1 MDKRKGNTDLTEGK
15 VWKVIVRFALP
26 LLVGNLLQ
34 QFYNITDSIIVGQFL
49 GKEALAAVS
58 ASFFIYYF
66 IISLV
71 IGVGSGT
78 TVVISQLF
86 GAKQYQKVQLAF
98 SSFFIFMLV
107 GGIILSI
114 AGIIFAEP
122 VFRLTNTP
130 EEVIPQAV
138 AYFRIYI
145 GGTFLFVTFNSIIS
159 ILRGVGES
167 VRPMLFILITTV
179 LNIAFDLLFILV
191 FKWGIEGA
199 ARATVVSQGIGM
211 CIALAYVNNTHPLLS
226 IKKQDM
232 LFDWKLF
239 KESLKIGLPT
249 SVQQCAIALGLIA
262 LLGIVNSFGTNTL
275 TAYGAAGKIDTIIT
289 QAVLTLSGALAAFC
303 GQNIGAGRLDRVKKG
318 VQFTMYTNIALGLLT
333 FAAVYLFGNEM
344 MRIFTKDID
353 VVAIGKEYLL
363 IIGGFFIVHG
373 ALNVYNGALRGA
385 GDTLFPMIT
394 SLVCLWL
401 IRIPLAYYLSS
412 WLGRNGIWWAI
423 GISITIGLIVTFV
436 YYKIG
441 FWKRRR
447 RIYEYNTLSITWNLI
462 YIFNDYFRKC
472 VGFFL

>member
-15 VWKVIVRFALP
+15 VWKVIVRFAVP

-289 QAVLTLSGALAAFC
+289 QAILTLSGALAAFC

-436 YYKIG
+436 YYKMG
-441 FWKRRR
+441 FWKRRC
-447 RIYEYNTLSITWNLI
+447 IIKEG
-462 YIFNDYFRKC
+462 RKQ
-472 VGFFL
+472 

>member
-1 MDKRKGNTDLTEGK
+1 M
-15 VWKVIVRFALP
+15 
-26 LLVGNLLQ
+26 
-34 QFYNITDSIIVGQFL
+34 
-49 GKEALAAVS
+49 
-58 ASFFIYYF
+58 
-66 IISLV
+66 

-289 QAVLTLSGALAAFC
+289 QAILTLSGALAAFC
-303 GQNIGAGRLDRVKKG
+303 GQNIGAVRLDRVKKG

-447 RIYEYNTLSITWNLI
+447 RIYEL
-462 YIFNDYFRKC
+462 
-472 VGFFL
+472 

>member
-1 MDKRKGNTDLTEGK
+1 MESDRSLCSA
-15 VWKVIVRFALP
+15 V
-26 LLVGNLLQ
+26 LVGNLLQ

-114 AGIIFAEP
+114 AEIIFAEP

-447 RIYEYNTLSITWNLI
+447 RIYEL
-462 YIFNDYFRKC
+462 
-472 VGFFL
+472 

>member
-15 VWKVIVRFALP
+15 VWKVIVRFAVP

-78 TVVISQLF
+78 TIVISQLF

-289 QAVLTLSGALAAFC
+289 QAILTLSGALAAFC

-436 YYKIG
+436 YYKMG

-447 RIYEYNTLSITWNLI
+447 RIYEL
-462 YIFNDYFRKC
+462 
-472 VGFFL
+472 

>member
-15 VWKVIVRFALP
+15 VWKVIVRFAVP

-114 AGIIFAEP
+114 AGLIFAEP

-289 QAVLTLSGALAAFC
+289 QAILTLSGALAAFC

-436 YYKIG
+436 YYKMG

-447 RIYEYNTLSITWNLI
+447 RIYEL
-462 YIFNDYFRKC
+462 
-472 VGFFL
+472 

>member
-15 VWKVIVRFALP
+15 VWKVIVRFAVP

-447 RIYEYNTLSITWNLI
+447 RIYDL
-462 YIFNDYFRKC
+462 
-472 VGFFL
+472 

>member
-78 TVVISQLF
+78 TVVISQLY

-289 QAVLTLSGALAAFC
+289 QAILTLSGALAAFC

-318 VQFTMYTNIALGLLT
+318 VRFTMYTNIALGLLT

-394 SLVCLWL
+394 SLICLWL

-436 YYKIG
+436 YYKMG

-447 RIYEYNTLSITWNLI
+447 RIYEL
-462 YIFNDYFRKC
+462 
-472 VGFFL
+472 

>member
-15 VWKVIVRFALP
+15 VWKVIVRFAVP

-159 ILRGVGES
+159 ILRGVGET

-363 IIGGFFIVHG
+363 IIGGFLIVHG

-447 RIYEYNTLSITWNLI
+447 RIYEL
-462 YIFNDYFRKC
+462 
-472 VGFFL
+472 

>member
-15 VWKVIVRFALP
+15 VWKVIVRFAVP

-289 QAVLTLSGALAAFC
+289 QAILTLSGALAAFC

-436 YYKIG
+436 YYKME

-447 RIYEYNTLSITWNLI
+447 RIYEL
-462 YIFNDYFRKC
+462 
-472 VGFFL
+472 

>member
-15 VWKVIVRFALP
+15 VWKVIVRFAVP

-289 QAVLTLSGALAAFC
+289 QAILTQSGALAAFC

-412 WLGRNGIWWAI
+412 
-423 GISITIGLIVTFV
+423 
-436 YYKIG
+436 
-441 FWKRRR
+441 
-447 RIYEYNTLSITWNLI
+447 
-462 YIFNDYFRKC
+462 
-472 VGFFL
+472 

>member
-353 VVAIGKEYLL
+353 FVAIGKEYLL

-436 YYKIG
+436 YYKMG

-447 RIYEYNTLSITWNLI
+447 RIYEL
-462 YIFNDYFRKC
+462 
-472 VGFFL
+472 

>member
-289 QAVLTLSGALAAFC
+289 QAILTLSGALAAFC

-447 RIYEYNTLSITWNLI
+447 RIYEL
-462 YIFNDYFRKC
+462 
-472 VGFFL
+472 

>member
-289 QAVLTLSGALAAFC
+289 QAILTLSGALAAFC

-401 IRIPLAYYLSS
+401 IRIPLA
-412 WLGRNGIWWAI
+412 
-423 GISITIGLIVTFV
+423 
-436 YYKIG
+436 
-441 FWKRRR
+441 
-447 RIYEYNTLSITWNLI
+447 
-462 YIFNDYFRKC
+462 
-472 VGFFL
+472 

>member
-373 ALNVYNGALRGA
+373 ALNVYNVALRGA

-447 RIYEYNTLSITWNLI
+447 RIYEL
-462 YIFNDYFRKC
+462 
-472 VGFFL
+472 

>member
-1 MDKRKGNTDLTEGK
+1 MDKRKGNTDLTKGK
-15 VWKVIVRFALP
+15 VWKVIVRFAVP

-289 QAVLTLSGALAAFC
+289 QAILTLSGALAAFC

-447 RIYEYNTLSITWNLI
+447 RIYEL
-462 YIFNDYFRKC
+462 
-472 VGFFL
+472 

>member
-15 VWKVIVRFALP
+15 VWKVIVRFAVP

-34 QFYNITDSIIVGQFL
+34 QFYNITDNIIVGQFL

-289 QAVLTLSGALAAFC
+289 QAILTLSGALAAFC

-436 YYKIG
+436 YYKMG

-447 RIYEYNTLSITWNLI
+447 RIYEL
-462 YIFNDYFRKC
+462 
-472 VGFFL
+472 

>member
-1 MDKRKGNTDLTEGK
+1 MDKKKGNTDLTKGK

-26 LLVGNLLQ
+26 LLIGNLLQ

-289 QAVLTLSGALAAFC
+289 QAILTLSGALAAFC

-447 RIYEYNTLSITWNLI
+447 RIYEL
-462 YIFNDYFRKC
+462 
-472 VGFFL
+472 

>member
-1 MDKRKGNTDLTEGK
+1 MNKRKGNTDLTEGK
-15 VWKVIVRFALP
+15 VWKVIVRFAVP

-447 RIYEYNTLSITWNLI
+447 RIYEL
-462 YIFNDYFRKC
+462 
-472 VGFFL
+472 

>member
-15 VWKVIVRFALP
+15 VWKVIVRFAVP

-138 AYFRIYI
+138 ASFRIYI

-289 QAVLTLSGALAAFC
+289 QAILTLSGALAAFC

-447 RIYEYNTLSITWNLI
+447 RIYEL
-462 YIFNDYFRKC
+462 
-472 VGFFL
+472 

>member
-15 VWKVIVRFALP
+15 VCKVIVRFAVP

-289 QAVLTLSGALAAFC
+289 QAILTLSGALAAFC

-423 GISITIGLIVTFV
+423 GICITIGLIVTFV
-436 YYKIG
+436 YYKMG

-447 RIYEYNTLSITWNLI
+447 RIYEL
-462 YIFNDYFRKC
+462 
-472 VGFFL
+472 

>member
-15 VWKVIVRFALP
+15 VWKVIVRFAVP

-249 SVQQCAIALGLIA
+249 SVQQCVIALGLIA

-289 QAVLTLSGALAAFC
+289 QAILTLSGALAAFC

-436 YYKIG
+436 YYKMG

-447 RIYEYNTLSITWNLI
+447 RIYEL
-462 YIFNDYFRKC
+462 
-472 VGFFL
+472 

>member
-130 EEVIPQAV
+130 EEVIPQEV

-289 QAVLTLSGALAAFC
+289 QAILTLSGALAAFC

-447 RIYEYNTLSITWNLI
+447 RIYEL
-462 YIFNDYFRKC
+462 
-472 VGFFL
+472 